1 MKRLDK
7 SWKRQALNAFN
18 RCLSVALPLSVA
30 KEPRRGGRAGMLDGW
45 DTDTNCEREQE
56 VRSRREKLRT

>member
-30 KEPRRGGRAGMLDGW
+30 KEPRRVGAGWNVGW
-45 DTDTNCEREQE
+45 LGYGYKLLAGEG